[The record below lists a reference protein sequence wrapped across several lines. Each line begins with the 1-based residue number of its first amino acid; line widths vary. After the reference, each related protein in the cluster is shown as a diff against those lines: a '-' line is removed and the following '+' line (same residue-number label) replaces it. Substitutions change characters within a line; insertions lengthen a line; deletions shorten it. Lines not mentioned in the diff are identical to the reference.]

1 MKVVRITYVVT
12 VGKIFWASIFWDI
25 TQGDPSVSP
34 SHPFELIINQALV
47 SSNYSNKHHITL
59 SCAHVLEPL
68 HLTQDLCVP
77 PRMSL
82 FYSLFSILCR
92 LS

>member
-68 HLTQDLCVP
+68 HLTQDLCAP